1 VESNKLVTFGK
12 YNMQL
17 LELYNQV
24 PDGYRK
30 EKDDN
35 SVIKISDT
43 RKTRLTL
50 NRLNKLR
57 MMNDTRK
64 LEHEKKLEK
73 VSVQYKPPA
82 ATQAGL

>member
-24 PDGYRK
+24 PDGYRT